1 MDCEFGQNSRHT
13 INFGEKQSFTHT
25 DTESKNYSVTLQ
37 PYCKQYCFNFA
48 KQKPSMIFSI
58 KFIAKI
64 ISENET

>member
-1 MDCEFGQNSRHT
+1 MDCEFGQIADTQLIS
-13 INFGEKQSFTHT
+13 EKTKFYT
-25 DTESKNYSVTLQ
+25 DRYRIKNYSVTLQ
-37 PYCKQYCFNFA
+37 PYYKQYCFNFA